1 MTASQGGEIAGVGN
15 GREETI
21 TILNTHL
28 VVLAFSNSLNL
39 FCLNFKGKRHLL
51 MNHFMGV
58 SQLLSINCTPALVPS
73 TALPITVCVP
83 SWDFPSIKLQS
94 PWKPAWLSGAG
105 TASQPPDLPWKLL
118 SLRDSLTLGSFL
130 GLSFLQR
137 PAQTSCLASTTPA
150 LSFCSPPHSQMLG
163 LLHPGRTPAKS
174 ASPTHLSFR
183 DQS

>member
-15 GREETI
+15 DREEKI

-39 FCLNFKGKRHLL
+39 FCLNFKGNRHLL
-51 MNHFMGV
+51 MNPLWELV
-58 SQLLSINCTPALVPS
+58 SRWVSIAPLLWYPALHC
-73 TALPITVCVP
+73 PITVCVP

-94 PWKPAWLSGAG
+94 AWKPAWLSGVG
-105 TASQPPDLPWKLL
+105 TASQSPDLPWKLL
-118 SLRDSLTLGSFL
+118 SLRDSLTLGSFF

-137 PAQTSCLASTTPA
+137 PAQTSCLASPTPA

-163 LLHPGRTPAKS
+163 LLHTGRTPAKS
-174 ASPTHLSFR
+174 ASPTHPSFR
-183 DQS
+183 DQY